1 MDLKDETMLSVVKFS
16 LNFDV
21 NLFPT
26 ENVYEKENEYY
37 YAQFKSEGKDFI
49 KKPLRQVNFKVS
61 LWFKNDAD
69 KDEIHCMMRFI
80 TDNEILKNM
89 LFVKYDKNKKC
100 WNELDLGNYN
110 KELK

>member
-16 LNFDV
+16 LKYDI

-37 YAQFKSEGKDFI
+37 YAQFKSEGKDFV
-49 KKPLRQVNFKVS
+49 KEPLRQVKFKVS

-69 KDEIHCMMRFI
+69 KDKIDCVMRFI
-80 TDNEILKNM
+80 TDNEILKSM
-89 LFVKYDKNKKC
+89 LVVKYDKNKKS
-100 WNELDLGNYN
+100 WDDLKVGELDG
-110 KELK
+110 